1 VTVAPGIRVRVWV
14 TDVWDA
20 VELSL
25 SPESTVGE
33 LKAAA
38 LARATGRAGPSDD
51 QVVKYRGATVS
62 DERRTLAAL
71 GVPDG
76 APFIVLPGRRRPV
89 R

>member
-1 VTVAPGIRVRVWV
+1 MTAAPGVRVRVWV

-25 SPESTVGE
+25 SPASTVGE

-38 LARATGRAGPSDD
+38 LARVTGRAGPVDAH
-51 QVVKYRGATVS
+51 VVKYRGATV

-76 APFIVLPGRRRPV
+76 APFIVLPARRLPV

>member
-1 VTVAPGIRVRVWV
+1 M
-14 TDVWDA
+14 TDVWDT

-25 SPESTVGE
+25 APESTIAG

-38 LARATGRAGPSDD
+38 LARATGRSEDPAGY
-51 QVVKYRGATVS
+51 VVKYRGAMVS
-62 DERRTLAAL
+62 DEGQTLARL

-76 APFIVLPGRRRPV
+76 APFIVLPARRQPV